1 MPTVIRKTDPSLS
14 LTERRRD
21 LFHAVTWQVQ
31 VRSSAWSP
39 PTDLYE
45 TDREYIV
52 RVELAGMR
60 EAEFEVTLED
70 GFLVISGNRPDVQE
84 RRAYH
89 QMEIRFGRF
98 STAVGLP
105 GPVDVEKSRAEYL
118 DGFLTVILPKT
129 TPGIINVIEE

>member
-1 MPTVIRKTDPSLS
+1 MSTVIRKSDSTVSLA
-14 LTERRRD
+14 ERRRD
-21 LFHAVTWQVQ
+21 LINAVSWT
-31 VRSSAWSP
+31 VRSSTWSP

-45 TDREYIV
+45 AEKEYII

-60 EAEFEVTLED
+60 ESDFEVTLED
-70 GFLVISGNRPDVQE
+70 GFLLISGTRPDVPE

-105 GPVDVEKSRAEYL
+105 GPVDVDKSRAEYA
-118 DGFLTVILPKT
+118 DGFLTVSLPKAK
-129 TPGIINVIEE
+129 PNFIEVKG